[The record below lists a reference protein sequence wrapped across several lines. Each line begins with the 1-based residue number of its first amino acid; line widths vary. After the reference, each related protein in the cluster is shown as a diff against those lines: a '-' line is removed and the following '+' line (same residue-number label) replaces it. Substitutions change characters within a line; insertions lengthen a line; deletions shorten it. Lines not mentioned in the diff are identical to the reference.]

1 LLALGGD
8 RTFLAGVATLADLDR
23 EASKLGLIKKRK
35 KKKKKKKKKRA
46 KTPMM
51 YFSF

>member
-1 LLALGGD
+1 M
-8 RTFLAGVATLADLDR
+8 FLAGVATLADLDR
-23 EASKLGLIKKRK
+23 EASKGLEKE

-46 KTPMM
+46 KTPMI